1 MTETQPE
8 VGTVAAVK
16 AAVKNFEA
24 AQAKYRDYGAY
35 DTEPDGIFQGILWKV
50 INDEDTDIPMSGAGW
65 ELYANSMD
73 CQEAA
78 DALHLACLAV
88 VQQIFACPMG
98 ARRELR
104 KYLKDYCWRYN

>member
-1 MTETQPE
+1 LSATE
-8 VGTVAAVK
+8 AVSPIQG
-16 AAVKNFEA
+16 VKDAIRNFEA
-24 AQAKYRDYGAY
+24 AQAKYREYGAR
-35 DTEPDGIFQGILWKV
+35 DTEPDAIFQGIIWKV

-65 ELYANSMD
+65 ELYTNSMD
-73 CQEAA
+73 CKEAA

-88 VQQIFACPMG
+88 VQQIFACAMN